1 MWHHGMVNPSRKK
14 GDGREERRACLIKRK
29 NRGWHLGM
37 IPESGLRPGKW
48 SLCPVALGTAGP
60 GLHQGPR
67 VRNDSWLSHRPAVTS
82 LTLRP
87 QGFGGHCCLGC
98 CQGLLLR
105 SCPEKRASATSRPEC
120 TG

>member
-48 SLCPVALGTAGP
+48 SLCPVAPGTARP

-67 VRNDSWLSHRPAVTS
+67 VRNDSRLSHRPAGDQPHSET
-82 LTLRP
+82 P
-87 QGFGGHCCLGC
+87 
-98 CQGLLLR
+98 GLWGALL
-105 SCPEKRASATSRPEC
+105 SRLLPGPAAQELSRER
-120 TG
+120 GIGQHQA